1 MRRAHVLGRR
11 LISKRNLSTYP
22 KIPDLNLILFVYQYV
37 RRLDVPVND
46 KLLVDKYHALH
57 NGLQHS
63 KILFL

>member
-1 MRRAHVLGRR
+1 
-11 LISKRNLSTYP
+11 
-22 KIPDLNLILFVYQYV
+22 
-37 RRLDVPVND
+37 VND

>member
-1 MRRAHVLGRR
+1 MRRAHVLGRC

-22 KIPDLNLILFVYQYV
+22 KIPDLNLVLFVYQYV

-57 NGLQHS
+57 NGL
-63 KILFL
+63 